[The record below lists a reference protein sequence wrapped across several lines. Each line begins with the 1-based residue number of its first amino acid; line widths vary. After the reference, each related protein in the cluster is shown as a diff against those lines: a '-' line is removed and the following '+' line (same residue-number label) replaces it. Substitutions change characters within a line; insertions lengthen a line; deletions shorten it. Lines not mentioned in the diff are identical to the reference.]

1 MQKKEFLAKLEE
13 IKGKDI
19 IIEIENETIQ
29 KTTIE
34 KNMYEIKEDKL
45 HIRSTINLDDV
56 EINLNTI
63 RDIQI
68 SSRKRTIFID
78 DTKSTKVKIS
88 AI

>member
-13 IKGKDI
+13 LKGKDI

-45 HIRSTINLDDV
+45 HIKSNINLDDV

-63 RDIQI
+63 RNIQI
-68 SSRKRTIFID
+68 SSREITIFID